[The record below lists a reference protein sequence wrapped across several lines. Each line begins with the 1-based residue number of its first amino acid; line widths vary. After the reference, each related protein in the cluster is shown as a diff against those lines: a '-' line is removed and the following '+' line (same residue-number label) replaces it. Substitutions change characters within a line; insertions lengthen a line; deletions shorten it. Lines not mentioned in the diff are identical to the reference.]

1 MHGTY
6 IREAEKAGVVPFEL
20 PPNKRQD
27 THTHTLLPT
36 PRALLPAP
44 QGSGLLQRVTA
55 PPPPPRSVPAD
66 LLSVGRAVS
75 HLTPSYSQEE

>member
-1 MHGTY
+1 VHGTY

-55 PPPPPRSVPAD
+55 HPPAVCLLTCSRLGEPSAILPPLIVKRN
-66 LLSVGRAVS
+66 R
-75 HLTPSYSQEE
+75 